1 MGFSHLVSMLGGFGM
16 DVAIGNDPIMA
27 ARKRIGPGDPR
38 EELGEK
44 GARIGKISAHAAG
57 PPASVHASWIA
68 SISNRW

>member
-1 MGFSHLVSMLGGFGM
+1 
-16 DVAIGNDPIMA
+16 MA

-68 SISNRW
+68 SISNRR